1 MTDTRAN
8 EFSTLLVILY
18 AGRRGGERDTFGKI
32 VVSKTMLFPLFF
44 GKKALDEI
52 KGKKETADRVE
63 VDWGGRNE
71 KLKSKNLVAEFQS
84 CEKSVVGS
92 FRLSTSIPDESNYIR
107 SPLAFGERG
116 NAVANL

>member
-1 MTDTRAN
+1 MTRL
-8 EFSTLLVILY
+8 EKLSCQKQCCS
-18 AGRRGGERDTFGKI
+18 RCSSGKRHWMK
-32 VVSKTMLFPLFF
+32 S
-44 GKKALDEI
+44 
-52 KGKKETADRVE
+52 KGKRKQLIELKLT
-63 VDWGGRNE
+63 GKGNE